1 MQRFLIAYDIS
12 KNKIRGRAYRLLKK
26 QASSVQKSVFFFE
39 GNSNELAK
47 LERMLSDIIEKSDS
61 LFIMPCC
68 ESSYARS
75 RIYSKDLE
83 NLIAV

>member
-68 ESSYARS
+68 ESCYARS